1 MIRDDINTLT
11 WSNYSLV
18 GDWVSSMIDEAI
30 QVWVVTSTVYIIIIS
45 VAKLSG
51 KINNYI
57 TTCRFCLFFSKKKKS
72 YQMLDFHHLITK
84 YAKLKNTQCYILKI
98 DNSTNTR
105 LLCYN
110 CKHKT
115 MHWGIIF
122 YSTVPILSS
131 FKTSEIYEHC
141 RLLWK

>member
-57 TTCRFCLFFSKKKKS
+57 TTCRFCLFFFQKKKS

-84 YAKLKNTQCYILKI
+84 YAKLKIHSAIYWKSTIPQIQDCYVITANIKQ
-98 DNSTNTR
+98 
-105 LLCYN
+105 
-110 CKHKT
+110 